1 VGTPRLEIFLD
12 PEDLESSV
20 AKAAKYLHRNP
31 ADPADSRW
39 LLRILADVLFGDR
52 KKGRRRGSAKWHM
65 WRLVELDVHRNVVE
79 RDNPGI
85 SDRRAAA
92 EIKQRY
98 PQYRHDTVEVVRRR
112 LNEARGYA
120 RLHKWTG

>member
-1 VGTPRLEIFLD
+1 
-12 PEDLESSV
+12 
-20 AKAAKYLHRNP
+20 
-31 ADPADSRW
+31 
-39 LLRILADVLFGDR
+39 
-52 KKGRRRGSAKWHM
+52 
-65 WRLVELDVHRNVVE
+65 VE

-112 LNEARGYA
+112 LNKARGYA
-120 RLHKWTG
+120 RLHKYRADWVK